1 MTEEIYSAALMN
13 ALIEIKNRYAA
24 VKWSF
29 LITKNGTVI
38 ISQEN
43 ASNPNI
49 EQSASSFQSLV
60 EKADAVGSLESI
72 VINGENGKIHVS
84 YINDMYLVAGLARNA
99 DLNYFRNITGTV
111 LSTVLKVLEGIA
123 SSAAISPT
131 SKLASSNKFSST
143 QASTDLATPQA
154 TIEENLKEEELEETE
169 ERGKLETPELS
180 NPEELEVDD
189 QLEGPLS
196 SQQLIVDKLGGL
208 MVKSDTVQLDS
219 DVLNQW
225 SALFDQKEVS
235 EVEIET
241 LGGKT
246 ARFKAKVISDSKL
259 ENRGLIRIPEKACQT
274 LEIKRGEL
282 VKVKPIKPEKTEN
295 KEKTKEESPPGY
307 SSSDVYTLYAPSF
320 RT

>member
-1 MTEEIYSAALMN
+1 
-13 ALIEIKNRYAA
+13 
-24 VKWSF
+24 
-29 LITKNGTVI
+29 
-38 ISQEN
+38 
-43 ASNPNI
+43 
-49 EQSASSFQSLV
+49 
-60 EKADAVGSLESI
+60 
-72 VINGENGKIHVS
+72 
-84 YINDMYLVAGLARNA
+84 
-99 DLNYFRNITGTV
+99 V

-219 DVLNQW
+219 DVLKQW
-225 SALFDQKEVS
+225 STLFDQKEVS